1 MWGVGGEEAIES
13 TIDTHPPPRLALYIS
28 AVFLSF
34 AFARCFRTSLSQGV
48 AGRDVVVG
56 RGVGCDTAVTD
67 TVV

>member
-34 AFARCFRTSLSQGV
+34 AFARCFRTSLSLLLLPMLLLLAVAVAVAVV
-48 AGRDVVVG
+48 AGGG
-56 RGVGCDTAVTD
+56 RA
-67 TVV
+67 